1 MSGSEAT
8 QIREIVGQVQSW
20 PAAMRVA
27 LARHILETLESPPV
41 EQPPPKVPR
50 PLCRGDRSHVQDGQ
64 AMPSDEE
71 VEHIL
76 EDELMGKYGS

>member
-27 LARHILETLESPPV
+27 LARQYSRDSREPASRAATP
-41 EQPPPKVPR
+41 
-50 PLCRGDRSHVQDGQ
+50 
-64 AMPSDEE
+64 
-71 VEHIL
+71 
-76 EDELMGKYGS
+76 